1 MARWSRLG
9 GTVTVQRPA
18 MSMGG
23 VGVQGPQNVLK
34 ESMPKDRER
43 DLGLVSTT
51 ATGIGAMVGSGIFI
65 LPDEM

>member
-1 MARWSRLG
+1 
-9 GTVTVQRPA
+9 